1 MSRILFIL
9 LLAFALFFQPQQDLS
24 ATELEVKTSA
34 VETVMC
40 PVTIDPGMSKF
51 RCVNGNQM
59 TLRLP
64 YMGVAPGVTVTLT
77 GPGTA
82 FVGGDDPAVVS
93 DGIIELIDLAPTSS
107 YSVSIVGT
115 SCFGPDAILYNFV
128 TPAYTCGSDLTALI
142 NEVLPEPGSDA
153 NDDGVVNYLEEQFV
167 EIFNP
172 DPLVEIDMD
181 GWVLIIGGV
190 LRYTFPPA
198 SILGPRQA
206 LTVFGGGALSDPC
219 YYAPAGFLSISANG
233 DIVSLGDPTFGIIH
247 TMSFSGTSFPPNVS
261 LALNP
266 DGNVLGGFVPHTT
279 IVSNP
284 VNYSPCFSNHMP
296 GVVLPITLTNFTAV
310 HRKGKVLLNWSTSRE
325 EGHAYFD
332 VERSSDGRTWQSLKT
347 VRTPI
352 NDTEETSEALHYE
365 LEDITPPTGLVFYRL
380 RQVDQDGTAT
390 IYGPKR
396 VTVPD
401 LQETISLYPNPA
413 HNQLWVGA
421 AAQTGDFEIID
432 ARGKRWAEG
441 TFSGVQNAPV
451 DITTLPA
458 GMYFLR
464 MLDGA
469 DAASVVRWV
478 KR

>member
-1 MSRILFIL
+1 
-9 LLAFALFFQPQQDLS
+9 
-24 ATELEVKTSA
+24 
-34 VETVMC
+34 MC

-51 RCVNGNQM
+51 RCINGNQM

-82 FVGGDDPAVVS
+82 FVGGDDPAVTS
-93 DGIIELIDLAPTSS
+93 DGIIQLIDLAPASS
-107 YSVSIVGT
+107 YSVSIIGT
-115 SCFGPDAILYNFV
+115 SCFGPDAISYNFT

-153 NDDGVVNYLEEQFV
+153 NNDGVVNYLEEQFV

-172 DPLVEIDMD
+172 HPVVEIDMN

-233 DIVSLGDPTFGIIH
+233 DIVSLGDPTFGIVH

-266 DGNVLGGFVPHTT
+266 DGNVVGGFVPHTL
-279 IVSNP
+279 IPSNP
-284 VNYSPCFSNHMP
+284 VNYSPCFSNHLP
-296 GVVLPITLTNFTAV
+296 GVVLPIALTDFTAV
-310 HRKGKVLLNWSTSRE
+310 HHKGEVLLNWSTSRE
-325 EGHAYFD
+325 DDHAYFD
-332 VERSSDGRTWQSLKT
+332 VERSVDGRDWAYLKT
-347 VRTPI
+347 IRTPVGRM
-352 NDTEETSEALHYE
+352 EETNEARHYE
-365 LEDITPPTGLVFYRL
+365 LEDTAPPTGLVFYRL
-380 RQVDQDGTAT
+380 RQVDQDGTAS
-390 IYGPKR
+390 IYGPAS

-401 LQETISLYPNPA
+401 FQRAVSLYPNPA
-413 HNQLWVGA
+413 QDQLWIDGLT
-421 AAQTGDFEIID
+421 QMGDFEIID
-432 ARGKRWAEG
+432 AHGKQWVGG
-441 TFSGVQNAPV
+441 TLSGTVNTPIEIAA
-451 DITTLPA
+451 LPA

-464 MLDGA
+464 MLGEA